1 GIVVPS
7 VRARDSVDL
16 PRSTYTVLIS
26 GVEVGRGQAPGGR
39 VLALGE
45 DLESLPGPT
54 VVEPV
59 FGLNGKWIPQEMRHT
74 AQVAGACV
82 ADRVSA
88 VITHVG
94 AIIEQHAARL
104 LSREDVRVL
113 TESVKAV
120 NPSVVEE
127 LTPGLLSLGEVQR
140 VLQGLLD
147 ERVPIRDLGRI

>member
-1 GIVVPS
+1 
-7 VRARDSVDL
+7 
-16 PRSTYTVLIS
+16 
-26 GVEVGRGQAPGGR
+26 
-39 VLALGE
+39 
-45 DLESLPGPT
+45 
-54 VVEPV
+54 
-59 FGLNGKWIPQEMRHT
+59 WIPQEMRHT
-74 AQVAGACV
+74 AEVAGATV
-82 ADRVSA
+82 VDRVSA
-88 VITHVG
+88 IITHVG

-147 ERVPIRDLGRI
+147 ERVPIRDLGRIYEGLTLRAKTSTEPEALIEAARSALGPALAAPYVREGALRVMTLAPDLERQLAE